1 MEYLNSIAWL
11 ELLKTWAIHFSEW
24 FGYGIIILLTLF
36 SMAGIASVSAGNK
49 EENLPIIFIWT
60 AASWSILLMLKL

>member
-1 MEYLNSIAWL
+1 MEYLNSIDWL

-49 EENLPIIFIWT
+49 E
-60 AASWSILLMLKL
+60 